1 MSLLNARPLDFDATW
16 KLLQSEVK
24 MLVTDPTVGIS
35 NQKFVQCHTYIYKIC
50 TIPQG
55 REGKPLADRL
65 YYELKACLETVC
77 KRIAGDLLVSSS
89 LLQLYLAKWNNFSV
103 GLRCVDA
110 IFDYLNRFWIRAH
123 CQEGLIP
130 EEGVYPSVLEMGTA
144 VWRDNVQVI
153 PVAQQMLEAMW
164 IHICEGRK
172 GALLEFSLI
181 REILGVYRDL
191 GSRPDS
197 GRVYDSDFA
206 GPFVQLTFQFYS
218 QEAMELMAAQDFDA
232 YALRA
237 HESIASELAA
247 ASRFLLPETLPELCM
262 ACERAFIEEQ
272 KPWLQSIFEAL
283 LLQEDMREQL
293 WRLYALLRRVDGA
306 LDGGRMSLF
315 ELISR
320 EGTAAMVA
328 LEEEAA
334 AGESPQGISPSMFL
348 STFIERLEYYYTLV
362 HESLEDDAEFL
373 SAVAKALVVVVNS
386 IKSCALLLAQHAHS
400 VLDKH
405 GARER
410 EIGCDTVCALTDVV
424 TCLKY
429 VLDKDIFQESYVK
442 LFAQRLVLDS
452 SISQEAEEFMNDS
465 LRSVCS
471 PDFISRLQRM
481 LADKVRSKEL
491 EDDFLDEYD
500 EDRSVY
506 GMHVLLLTAGTWP
519 VSIPTP
525 IPIPDCLRQGIEA
538 FEAFY
543 SSKHKGRRLSWML
556 QLGKAEVRGFFSR
569 TYEFSVS
576 MAQLCVLLAFN
587 SASSLSFRELQT
599 LTGFEEEELDQLLRS
614 LARARLLLR
623 VRTCD
628 GGAQEEA
635 ERSGEESEE
644 SERRCEETTMR
655 VNDRYSNK
663 KTRVRIIAHVVMSK
677 RNKEEPS
684 SLPAEE
690 LPPDRNPQIQAVI
703 VRIMKHRK
711 VLPHSDLTKEV
722 LEHLAGR
729 FVPSL
734 PDIKKNI
741 DILIDK
747 EYMERSLEK
756 NEHVYM
762 YVA

>member
-1 MSLLNARPLDFDATW
+1 MSLLNARPLDFDTTW
-16 KLLQSEVK
+16 KLLQSEVSR
-24 MLVTDPTVGIS
+24 LVTDPTVGIS

-65 YYELKACLETVC
+65 YYELKGCLERVC
-77 KRIAGDLLVSSS
+77 KQIARELLVSSN
-89 LLQLYLAKWNNFSV
+89 LLPLYLAKWKNFAI
-103 GLRCVDA
+103 GLRCVNA
-110 IFDYLNRFWIRAH
+110 IFDYLNRFWIRSH

-130 EEGVYPSVLEMGTA
+130 EDGVYPSVLEMGTA

-164 IHICEGRK
+164 SHICEGRK

-181 REILGVYRDL
+181 REILGVYREL
-191 GSRPDS
+191 GCRPDS

-218 QEAMELMAAQDFDA
+218 QEALELMAAQDFDA

-237 HESIASELAA
+237 HESISSELAA

-283 LLQEDMREQL
+283 LLQDDMREQL

-306 LDGGRMSLF
+306 LDGGRTSLF

-320 EGTAAMVA
+320 EGTAAMAA
-328 LEEEAA
+328 LEE
-334 AGESPQGISPSMFL
+334 GEDGEGRQGIDPSMFL
-348 STFIERLEYYYTLV
+348 STFTERLEYYYTLV
-362 HESLEDDAEFL
+362 HDSLEDDAEFL
-373 SAVAKALVVVVNS
+373 NAVAKALVVVVNS

-410 EIGCDTVCALTDVV
+410 GIGCDTVSAMTDVV

-429 VLDKDIFQESYVK
+429 VLDKDIFQENYVR
-442 LFAQRLVLDS
+442 LYAQRLILDS

-491 EDDFLDEYD
+491 EDDFYD
-500 EDRSVY
+500 DYDADTSVC

-519 VSIPTP
+519 IAIPSP
-525 IPIPDCLRQGIEA
+525 IPIPDCLRQGIET
-538 FEAFY
+538 FEVFY
-543 SSKHKGRRLSWML
+543 GSKYKGRRLSWML

-576 MAQLCVLLAFN
+576 MAQLCVLMAFN
-587 SASSLSFRELQT
+587 TAPSLSFPELLT
-599 LTGFEEEELDQLLRS
+599 MTGFEEEELDQVLRS
-614 LARARLLLR
+614 LAKSKLLLQ
-623 VRTCD
+623 VKTSD
-628 GGAQEEA
+628 AAGTEEGD
-635 ERSGEESEE
+635 RSGEESEG
-644 SERRCEETTMR
+644 SERRREEMKML
-655 VNDRYSNK
+655 VNDKYSNK
-663 KTRVRIIAHVVMSK
+663 KTRVRIVPHMAMGK
-677 RNKEEPS
+677 KEEAS
-684 SLPAEE
+684 NAAAEE
-690 LPPDRNPQIQAVI
+690 LPQDRNPQIQAVI

-711 VLPHSDLTKEV
+711 ILSHNDLTKEV
-722 LEHLAGR
+722 C
-729 FVPSL
+729 SL
-734 PDIKKNI
+734 LP
-741 DILIDK
+741 
-747 EYMERSLEK
+747 R
-756 NEHVYM
+756 H
-762 YVA
+762 